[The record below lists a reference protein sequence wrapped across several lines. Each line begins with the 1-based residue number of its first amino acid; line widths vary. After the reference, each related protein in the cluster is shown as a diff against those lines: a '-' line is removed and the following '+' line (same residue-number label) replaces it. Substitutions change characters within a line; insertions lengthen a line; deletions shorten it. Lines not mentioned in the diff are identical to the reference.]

1 MKTSHIVWLAIGAAL
16 VVLLLIVWG
25 GYNGL
30 VSGQEN
36 VKNKWA
42 DVQTQY
48 QRRVD
53 LIPRLVETV
62 KGSAQ
67 FEQQTLTQIVEA
79 RSAWA
84 KSQNGGINDQ
94 LKAASQFDSA
104 LSRLLVTVEAY
115 PQLKSTEGFR
125 DFMTQLEGTENRV
138 AVARKDFNGSVKEF
152 NVMVRKFPSNIVA
165 RLFSFSTYDSFKAD
179 EGAEK
184 APDVNFTK

>member
-1 MKTSHIVWLAIGAAL
+1 MKTSHIIWLAIGAAL
-16 VVLLLIVWG
+16 VVILLIVWG

-30 VSGQEN
+30 VGGQEN

-53 LIPRLVETV
+53 LIPNLVETV
-62 KGSAQ
+62 KGSAE
-67 FEQQTLTQIVEA
+67 FEQQTLQNVVEA

-84 KSQNGGINDQ
+84 KSQTGGINDQ

-104 LSRLLVTVEAY
+104 LSRLLVTVESY

-138 AVARKDFNGSVKEF
+138 AVARRDFNLSVKEF
-152 NVMVRKFPSNIVA
+152 NVIVRRFPSNIVA
-165 RLFSFSTYDSFKAD
+165 SLFGFSIYDSFKAD

-184 APDVNFTK
+184 APKVEFTK

>member
-1 MKTSHIVWLAIGAAL
+1 MKTSHIVWLAIGGAL

-25 GYNGL
+25 GYNSL
-30 VSGQEN
+30 VGGQEN

-84 KSQNGGINDQ
+84 KSQSGGINDQ

-152 NVMVRKFPSNIVA
+152 NVMVRRFPSNVVA
-165 RLFSFSTYDSFKAD
+165 GLFGFSTYDSFKAD

-184 APDVNFTK
+184 APDVNFVK

>member
-36 VKNKWA
+36 VKNKWG

-84 KSQNGGINDQ
+84 KSQSGGINDQ

-115 PQLKSTEGFR
+115 PQLKTTEGFR

-138 AVARKDFNGSVKEF
+138 AVARKDYNGAVKEF
-152 NVMVRKFPSNIVA
+152 NVTVRKFPSNIVA
-165 RLFSFSTYDSFKAD
+165 RLFGFSTYDSFKAD